1 MTDKDNAAIEEES
14 AADTEGPASEEN
26 PNRAERVDDRNRW
39 AQDKQQAKDTR
50 SILKAAFKEHGGEKS
65 EAKSEVAK
73 AKPRAEDGKFSASQ
87 ENKGAVE
94 KPAKEAAAS
103 PAPKPIP
110 QAKESS
116 ETAAAVAPQA
126 QSSAIAAPATAPK
139 EVLALWDK
147 LPQEAQAVFA
157 KREADMLKGV
167 EKIQSE
173 LKPIKDAFAPV
184 MGQLQQLGK
193 TPAEATQQLLAWQ
206 AALANP
212 RTQAEAFRAL
222 ARAHN
227 FDISTLIA
235 PSPNGATPNQASQ
248 PQAPDPVIA
257 VRQYLDPLA
266 NKVQALESEYQRQAR
281 ERVES
286 DIRTFSKDKPHFE
299 QVKVAMGHLMQ
310 SGLAQGDTP
319 KEAFDKAYEMACR
332 ADQEVFN
339 LIQQEEQAKR
349 EAEAKAQA
357 EAAAKKAADEA
368 EAKRKREAEEVAR
381 ARRAA
386 VGPRSG
392 SPVGM
397 AQANRSAKQS
407 VRDTLREALREHSG
421 AI

>member
-14 AADTEGPASEEN
+14 AADTETPVSDEN
-26 PNRAERVDDRNRW
+26 PNRAERVDDKDRW
-39 AQDKQQAKDTR
+39 ARDRQQAKDTR
-50 SILKAAFKEHGGEKS
+50 SILKDAFKTHREKS

-73 AKPRAEDGKFSASQ
+73 AKPRAEDGKFASSQ
-87 ENKGAVE
+87 ENKAPVE
-94 KPAKEAAAS
+94 KPVKDAAAS
-103 PAPKPIP
+103 PESKPIP
-110 QAKESS
+110 EAKESS
-116 ETAAAVAPQA
+116 ETAPAAAPQA
-126 QSSAIAAPATAPK
+126 QPAAIAAPATAPK
-139 EVLALWDK
+139 EVQALWDK

-167 EKIQSE
+167 EQIKSR
-173 LKPIKDAFAPV
+173 LKPFEDAFAPV
-184 MGQLQQLGK
+184 MGQLQQLRK
-193 TPAEATQQLLAWQ
+193 TPAEAAQQLLSWQ

-227 FDISTLIA
+227 FDVSTLIA
-235 PSPNGATPNQASQ
+235 PSPNGATPNQNSQ
-248 PQAPDPVIA
+248 PQAPDPTLA
-257 VRQYLDPLA
+257 VRQYLDPIA

-286 DIRTFSKDKPHFE
+286 DIRTFSQDKPHFDR
-299 QVKVAMGHLMQ
+299 VKVAMGHLMQ

-332 ADQEVFN
+332 ADPEVFG

-349 EAEAKAQA
+349 EAEAKAHA
-357 EAAAKKAADEA
+357 EAAAKKAAEEA
-368 EAKRKREAEEVAR
+368 EAKRKKEAEEVAK

-421 AI
+421 TI